1 MEWDWES
8 IAFNSCSLV
17 AGLFVFQNGADLFID
32 HSALVARRFG
42 VSETLVA
49 LLIAGSEWEEVSALI
64 YYGMHSAD
72 CFQLAV
78 VVASILQ
85 DRSSIGLGNVVG
97 SSISN
102 ILGAF
107 SLGLLLF
114 PERVVTFDRSSKIY
128 AGALFLVTS
137 VFTLLAY
144 TSRLD
149 FTGGIFF
156 LVAFAI
162 YLFSMGSAVY
172 EGFLTAPQEDEDEDG
187 DGDAER
193 GDIAEE
199 SGQGRGSGL
208 GISIFSATLQVPP
221 FESTPLLAPMEDPS
235 PNRRMTLI
243 DEIRENNTRDGT
255 QYRLTYHLGM
265 FVIGLMALSL
275 SGYVLSHSASTLAA
289 DFHLNGTLVGMSIL
303 AFATT
308 LPEKLHSTLEGV
320 RGHSGMLVA
329 TTAGSNIFL
338 LTLCTGVLFISQ
350 GEGEDSIDLGQELL
364 GFEVWT
370 AWTCSMVLVIIV
382 FMGGRRWMGP
392 LLLGCY
398 AAFIGSEFLV
408 FRR

>member
-1 MEWDWES
+1 
-8 IAFNSCSLV
+8 
-17 AGLFVFQNGADLFID
+17 
-32 HSALVARRFG
+32 
-42 VSETLVA
+42 
-49 LLIAGSEWEEVSALI
+49 
-64 YYGMHSAD
+64 
-72 CFQLAV
+72 
-78 VVASILQ
+78 LQ

-114 PERVVTFDRSSKIY
+114 PERVVIFDRSSKIY

-144 TSRLD
+144 RSSLD

-172 EGFLTAPQEDEDEDG
+172 EGFLTAPQEDEDEEEGGGGNPRQADV
-187 DGDAER
+187 AEAPEQVLR
-193 GDIAEE
+193 VT
-199 SGQGRGSGL
+199 
-208 GISIFSATLQVPP
+208 IFSSTLQVPP
-221 FESTPLLAPMEDPS
+221 SESSPLLF
-235 PNRRMTLI
+235 PNPRNPTFKRRSTLI
-243 DEIRENNTRDGT
+243 NDIRENANAQDVTK
-255 QYRLTYHLGM
+255 YRLSYHLLM
-265 FVIGLMALSL
+265 FVVGLMALSL
-275 SGYVLSHSASTLAA
+275 SGYVLSHSATTLAI
-289 DFHLNGTLVGMSIL
+289 DFHLNGSLVGMTIL

-338 LTLCTGVLFISQ
+338 LTLCLGILFISQ
-350 GEGEDSIDLGQELL
+350 GEGDDSTDLGQELL
-364 GFEVWT
+364 GFEVWA
-370 AWTCSMVLVIIV
+370 AWACSLVLLLIV
-382 FMGGRRWMGP
+382 FIGGRRWMGP

-398 AAFIGSEFLV
+398 AAFIVSEFLV

>member
-1 MEWDWES
+1 
-8 IAFNSCSLV
+8 
-17 AGLFVFQNGADLFID
+17 
-32 HSALVARRFG
+32 
-42 VSETLVA
+42 
-49 LLIAGSEWEEVSALI
+49 
-64 YYGMHSAD
+64 
-72 CFQLAV
+72 
-78 VVASILQ
+78 LQ

-114 PERVVTFDRSSKIY
+114 PERVVIFDRSSKIY

-137 VFTLLAY
+137 VFTLLAHR
-144 TSRLD
+144 SSLD

-172 EGFLTAPQEDEDEDG
+172 EGFLTAPQEDEDEEEGGGGNPRRADV
-187 DGDAER
+187 AEAPEQVLR
-193 GDIAEE
+193 VT
-199 SGQGRGSGL
+199 
-208 GISIFSATLQVPP
+208 IFSSTLQVPP
-221 FESTPLLAPMEDPS
+221 SESTPLLS
-235 PNRRMTLI
+235 PNPRNSTLKRRSTLI
-243 DEIRENNTRDGT
+243 NDIKENANAQDVTK
-255 QYRLTYHLGM
+255 YRLSYHLLM
-265 FVIGLMALSL
+265 FVVGLMALSL
-275 SGYVLSHSASTLAA
+275 SGYVLSHSATTLAI
-289 DFHLNGTLVGMSIL
+289 DFHLNGSLVGMTIL

-338 LTLCTGVLFISQ
+338 LTLCLGILFISQ
-350 GEGEDSIDLGQELL
+350 GEGDDSTDLGQELL
-364 GFEVWT
+364 GFEVWA
-370 AWTCSMVLVIIV
+370 AWACSLVLLLIV
-382 FMGGRRWMGP
+382 FIGGRRWMGP

-398 AAFIGSEFLV
+398 AAFIVSEFLV

>member
-1 MEWDWES
+1 MH
-8 IAFNSCSLV
+8 C
-17 AGLFVFQNGADLFID
+17 ADYL
-32 HSALVARRFG
+32 
-42 VSETLVA
+42 
-49 LLIAGSEWEEVSALI
+49 
-64 YYGMHSAD
+64 
-72 CFQLAV
+72 QLAV

-85 DRSSIGLGNVVG
+85 NRSSIGLGNVIG

-114 PERVVTFDRSSKIY
+114 PERVAIFDRSSKIY

-172 EGFLTAPQEDEDEDG
+172 EGFLTAPQEDEDEEEGGGHSGEADV
-187 DGDAER
+187 AE
-193 GDIAEE
+193 APE
-199 SGQGRGSGL
+199 QVL
-208 GISIFSATLQVPP
+208 GISIFSSTLQVPP
-221 FESTPLLAPMEDPS
+221 SESSPLLSPS
-235 PNRRMTLI
+235 PRGSTSKRKSTLI
-243 DEIRENNTRDGT
+243 NDIRENANAQDVTK
-255 QYRLTYHLGM
+255 YRLGYHLLM
-265 FVIGLMALSL
+265 FVVGLMALSL
-275 SGYVLSHSASTLAA
+275 SGYVLSHSAMTLAI
-289 DFHLNGTLVGMSIL
+289 DFHLNCSLVGMTIL

-329 TTAGSNIFL
+329 TAAGSNIFL
-338 LTLCTGVLFISQ
+338 LTLCLGILFISQ
-350 GEGEDSIDLGQELL
+350 GEGDDSTDIGQELL

-370 AWTCSMVLVIIV
+370 AWACSLVLLLIV
-382 FMGGRRWMGP
+382 FIGGRRWMGP

-398 AAFIGSEFLV
+398 AAFIVSEFLV